1 MEKFKHIYIVVPKLV
16 NSGPVK
22 GAIALYNLLKEN
34 HQFVFLITL
43 KIVVQ
48 SLDEKVIQQ
57 VITFGQTEI
66 KYLLNNLIYQMN
78 LKKILKIFH
87 MVQ

>member
-43 KIVVQ
+43 KKAKENKLLVNTNRINII
-48 SLDEKVIQQ
+48 SLEKEKN
-57 VITFGQTEI
+57 F
-66 KYLLNNLIYQMN
+66 
-78 LKKILKIFH
+78 F
-87 MVQ
+87 